1 MPVLRKL
8 AQTQENMFAATRDP
22 ALKEKYAALGRQS
35 NDEPEP
41 NSLDDMVKRIERVP
55 EVKRA
60 ITSTG
65 LTTREYMKATLSM
78 FQAAMALSMM
88 EMEGPM
94 KVKTLPP
101 GVMADNVA
109 FLKANKA
116 ELDKM
121 TARSRELQKLAR
133 DSSDEQEE
141 QQPDTTEPPH
151 R

>member
-1 MPVLRKL
+1 
-8 AQTQENMFAATRDP
+8 
-22 ALKEKYAALGRQS
+22 
-35 NDEPEP
+35 
-41 NSLDDMVKRIERVP
+41 
-55 EVKRA
+55 
-60 ITSTG
+60 
-65 LTTREYMKATLSM
+65 MKATLSM